1 MDWSTNT
8 PSEENMAINFFGNRP
23 SCCNPRPCRPSLII
37 SGATGPTGPIG
48 PAGPQGATGPT
59 GPAGATGP
67 TGPTGPT
74 GATITTVEVIATNT
88 LAAGS
93 PASVVQS
100 GVGSTADLTFNIPQ
114 GATGPTGPTG
124 PAGTGATG
132 PTGPT
137 GLTGATGPTGP
148 TGPAG
153 TGATGP
159 TGPTGPAGTGATGP
173 TGPTGAT
180 GPTGPTGPAGTT
192 GTAGATGPTGPT
204 GLTGATGPTGPTGPA
219 GTTGTAGATGPTGPT
234 GPAGT
239 AGATGPT
246 GPTGPAGTTGATGPT
261 GPTGLTG
268 ATGPTGP
275 TGPTG
280 AGLAAYGGLY
290 NNAAQTPTIATENTY
305 VPVELNTQMPV
316 LNTTTA
322 TNQITVLQAGD
333 YEITY
338 HLQINSTAELTFNVT
353 ARNNTTPIAS
363 STIEQTALETAT
375 GGTFVVDVANSV
387 IVTLAANDVIDLAL
401 TTTTAPGGATITI
414 PENGDATLV
423 VKKLNAT
430 S

>member
-1 MDWSTNT
+1 M
-8 PSEENMAINFFGNRP
+8 
-23 SCCNPRPCRPSLII
+23 
-37 SGATGPTGPIG
+37 
-48 PAGPQGATGPT
+48 
-59 GPAGATGP
+59 
-67 TGPTGPT
+67 
-74 GATITTVEVIATNT
+74 
-88 LAAGS
+88 
-93 PASVVQS
+93 
-100 GVGSTADLTFNIPQ
+100 
-114 GATGPTGPTG
+114 
-124 PAGTGATG
+124 
-132 PTGPT
+132 
-137 GLTGATGPTGP
+137 
-148 TGPAG
+148 
-153 TGATGP
+153 
-159 TGPTGPAGTGATGP
+159 
-173 TGPTGAT
+173 
-180 GPTGPTGPAGTT
+180 
-192 GTAGATGPTGPT
+192 
-204 GLTGATGPTGPTGPA
+204 
-219 GTTGTAGATGPTGPT
+219 
-234 GPAGT
+234 
-239 AGATGPT
+239 
-246 GPTGPAGTTGATGPT
+246 
-261 GPTGLTG
+261 
-268 ATGPTGP
+268 
-275 TGPTG
+275 
-280 AGLAAYGGLY
+280 AAYGGLY